1 MMKVWC
7 STLLPPDGVQITAF
21 AFLTN

>member
-7 STLLPPDGVQITAF
+7 STLRPPDGVQITAF